1 VSLIHVADLSA
12 VARLTAVVRAYVWM
26 VSVPFSAWQT
36 QSAEQVHANL
46 DTVRDKTEP
55 ISCGARA
62 PRLES
67 RCAFFVL
74 ETQVRFLW
82 LTVFLGVLVW
92 SEAAMAELYQYQ
104 GPDGEVIITTER
116 RSDLKL
122 IEVIEGKSGK
132 TVSEAKVQKQVKT
145 PDGRSVITTA
155 PTREAERGEDA
166 FDDIIREASAAYDVP
181 FGFVKGVIRV
191 ESHFNPN
198 AMSPVGAMG
207 LMQLMPRTAASVN
220 VTDPF
225 DPRQNIFGGTRFL
238 RILID
243 RYDGDIN
250 LILAAYNAGDAA
262 VARYDGIPYPQ
273 TRGYVAHVYRWYR
286 TYAAQELVD

>member
-1 VSLIHVADLSA
+1 MTDSA
-12 VARLTAVVRAYVWM
+12 Q
-26 VSVPFSAWQT
+26 FSAWPGRN
-36 QSAEQVHANL
+36 AEQALANL
-46 DTVRDKTEP
+46 DTVPVKTQP
-55 ISCGARA
+55 ISCDTRA

-67 RCAFFVL
+67 GCAFFVL
-74 ETQVRFLW
+74 ETSVRIVL

-92 SEAAMAELYQYQ
+92 SDVVMAELYRYQ

-122 IEVIEGKSGK
+122 LEVIEGKSGK
-132 TVSEAKVQKQVKT
+132 TVSQAKVQKEVKT
-145 PDGRSVITTA
+145 PDGRTVITTP
-155 PTREAERGEDA
+155 PTREAERGEGA
-166 FDDIIREASAAYDVP
+166 FDDIIREACAAYDVP

-198 AMSPVGAMG
+198 ALSHAGAMG

-243 RYDGDIN
+243 RYNGDIN